1 MSDFS
6 VILVFMALFV
16 ASMVSFSFMI
26 RSVHYYKSRAST
38 EPKYIHVYN
47 KSIMHT
53 KSALKNITSIHTHVT
68 HNEFSNNNYASLFV

>member
-26 RSVHYYKSRAST
+26 RSVHYYKSMLT
-38 EPKYIHVYN
+38 
-47 KSIMHT
+47 
-53 KSALKNITSIHTHVT
+53 L
-68 HNEFSNNNYASLFV
+68 YA

>member
-26 RSVHYYKSRAST
+26 RSVHYYKSMLTLYARLIYCT
-38 EPKYIHVYN
+38 CVYILVQL
-47 KSIMHT
+47 MP
-53 KSALKNITSIHTHVT
+53 LKTSLPFT
-68 HNEFSNNNYASLFV
+68 LM